1 MNEPKCKYAD
11 VGPRDDAWELH
22 TRECPECR
30 EVVRVAAWMAGL
42 AAEAQVPKYLP
53 SPGFLMFKA
62 RIRKRQ
68 LDAARAT
75 EPFYFTTAFATL
87 LFGSSIGWVLLR
99 AETRFGAIMGQALSL
114 LSGYAGF
121 ILLGL
126 VLATLISVIG
136 AFSLN
141 RNRSSNRGAEAI
153 R

>member
-11 VGPRDDAWELH
+11 VVPRDDAWKLH
-22 TRECPECR
+22 SRECPECR
-30 EVVRVAAWMAGL
+30 EVERVAVWMEGF
-42 AAEAQVPKYLP
+42 AAEAPLPKYLP

-62 RIRKRQ
+62 RIRKKQ

-75 EPFYFTTAFATL
+75 EPFYFTIAFGAL
-87 LFGSSIGWVLLR
+87 LFGSSIGWILLR
-99 AETRFGAIMGQALSL
+99 AETRFGTIMGQALSL

-126 VLATLISVIG
+126 VLAILLSVIG

-141 RNRSSNRGAEAI
+141 RNRSSNRGAGAI